1 MRSACLGCVALVSLL
16 CLSSSAMAAPC
27 GTPKSPG
34 EEPTFG
40 TLTLKADQSEPNVNA
55 GRTTSER
62 QMVFVFDVSECRL
75 PDGDEVGAKV
85 RSSDLDAGATFGP
98 PEVEAEKSRVVVPI
112 PVKPDQI
119 DPGQHT

>member
-75 PDGDEVGAKV
+75 PDGEEVGAKV
-85 RSSDLDAGATFGP
+85 RLWDLDAGARFGP
-98 PEVEAEKSRVVVPI
+98 PEGGAGKSLAVAQVP
-112 PVKPDQI
+112 
-119 DPGQHT
+119 GE